1 MINEIDTL
9 YKRGRGKI
17 LEWVIKIETINNK
30 VNIFMAYGEL
40 NGEHTIKYQNN
51 IKGKNIG
58 KVNET
63 TPYEQALIIANGKI
77 NTKQREGY
85 KKLSELVEEYPT
97 IMYTHPK
104 EKALDLIL
112 PTYNTD
118 ISGNEIPMKCQQY
131 YRSKKDFVDKTGKKW
146 DDRKYYYLLNPYAD
160 KRNDALIINFPCYIQ
175 PKVNGVRAFV
185 KLVNDKVKI
194 FSKKGLEYN
203 LPHIAEWFN
212 SRKDLF
218 GDGDII
224 YDGELYIPGEHLQN
238 ISSAVRAMQL
248 NTTLVKYYMF
258 DIAIEDLSQKERFG
272 LLYSPIMKNTIQ
284 QDLNSPV
291 VLVETRSVG
300 DDKRVQELTDIFI
313 KQGYEGSVCRSFD
326 GIYQFGKRPQS
337 IVKLKRTISNEFT
350 ITDGIV
356 LDNSGKKTENLFGM
370 DKNGLGT
377 GDWMSKNNSVSDQ
390 KTIMD
395 MLANPHTNIKFLSLY
410 LPVYLLFS
418 GCKVTFIL
426 PMFVISFKSIQVLC
440 PIGQSR

>member
-1 MINEIDTL
+1 MNKKELHKFNNRFNSFALAFEQLKKAQHRNSIDKSITINEVHLIDL
-9 YKRGRGKI
+9 IGRNQPMN
-17 LEWVIKIETINNK
+17 LV
-30 VNIFMAYGEL
+30 
-40 NGEHTIKYQNN
+40 
-51 IKGKNIG
+51 
-58 KVNET
+58 
-63 TPYEQALIIANGKI
+63 
-77 NTKQREGY
+77 
-85 KKLSELVEEYPT
+85 KLSELLEQYPNEL
-97 IMYTHPK
+97 YTLPK
-104 EKALDLIL
+104 EEALNIIL

-160 KRNDALIINFPCYIQ
+160 KRNDALIIHFPCYIQ
-175 PKVNGVRAFV
+175 PKVNGVRAFI

-203 LPHIAEWFN
+203 LPHISEWFN

-224 YDGELYIPGEHLQN
+224 FDGELYIPGEHLQN

-258 DIAIEDLSQKERFG
+258 DIAIEDLSQKERFA

-300 DDKRVQELTDIFI
+300 EDKRVQELTDIFI

-326 GIYQFGKRPQS
+326 GLYQFGKRPQS
-337 IVKLKRTISNEFT
+337 IVKLKRTTSAEFP
-350 ITDGIV
+350 IID
-356 LDNSGKKTENLFGM
+356 
-370 DKNGLGT
+370 
-377 GDWMSKNNSVSDQ
+377 
-390 KTIMD
+390 
-395 MLANPHTNIKFLSLY
+395 
-410 LPVYLLFS
+410 
-418 GCKVTFIL
+418 
-426 PMFVISFKSIQVLC
+426 VISQEVDQSLGLFVCSTLDGKEFRVTPKGNENYKKEVLLKASSF
-440 PIGQSR
+440 IGKQLTCVFYEYTEDGLPYHIIDNIVRDYE

>member
-1 MINEIDTL
+1 MINEIDSL

-17 LEWVIKIETINNK
+17 LEWIIKIETINNK

-85 KKLSELVEEYPT
+85 KKLSELVEEHPT

-160 KRNDALIINFPCYIQ
+160 KRNDDLIINFPCYIQ

-203 LPHIAEWFN
+203 LPHISEWFN

-224 YDGELYIPGEHLQN
+224 FDGELYIPGEHLQN

-258 DIAIEDLSQKERFG
+258 DIAVEDLSQKERFA

-300 DDKRVQELTDIFI
+300 EDKRVQELTDIFI

-337 IVKLKRTISNEFT
+337 IVKLKRTTSAEFT
-350 ITDGIV
+350 ITDVISQEVDQSLGLFVCSTI
-356 LDNSGKKTENLFGM
+356 DGKEF
-370 DKNGLGT
+370 
-377 GDWMSKNNSVSDQ
+377 
-390 KTIMD
+390 
-395 MLANPHTNIKFLSLY
+395 
-410 LPVYLLFS
+410 
-418 GCKVTFIL
+418 KVTPRGNENYKKEVLLKASSFIGKQLTCVFYEYTEDGL
-426 PMFVISFKSIQVLC
+426 PYHIIDNIV
-440 PIGQSR
+440 RDYE

>member
-1 MINEIDTL
+1 MLIFQIVL
-9 YKRGRGKI
+9 G
-17 LEWVIKIETINNK
+17 LLAAVISGL
-30 VNIFMAYGEL
+30 A
-40 NGEHTIKYQNN
+40 
-51 IKGKNIG
+51 
-58 KVNET
+58 
-63 TPYEQALIIANGKI
+63 ANGKI

-85 KKLSELVEEYPT
+85 KRLSELVEEHPT
-97 IMYTHPK
+97 IIYTHPK

-160 KRNDALIINFPCYIQ
+160 KRNDALIIHFPCYIQ
-175 PKVNGVRAFV
+175 PKVNGVRAFI

-203 LPHIAEWFN
+203 LPHISEWFN
-212 SRKDLF
+212 SRKYLF

-224 YDGELYIPGEHLQN
+224 FDGELYIPGEHLQN

-258 DIAIEDLSQKERFG
+258 DIAIEDLSQKERFA

-300 DDKRVQELTDIFI
+300 EDKRVQELTDIFI

-326 GIYQFGKRPQS
+326 RLYQFGKRPQS
-337 IVKLKRTISNEFT
+337 IVKLKRTTSAEFP
-350 ITDGIV
+350 ITDVISQEVDQSLGLFV
-356 LDNSGKKTENLFGM
+356 CSTLDGKEF
-370 DKNGLGT
+370 
-377 GDWMSKNNSVSDQ
+377 
-390 KTIMD
+390 
-395 MLANPHTNIKFLSLY
+395 
-410 LPVYLLFS
+410 
-418 GCKVTFIL
+418 KVTPRGNENYKKEVLLKASSFIGKQLTCVFYEYTEDGL
-426 PMFVISFKSIQVLC
+426 PYHIIDNIV
-440 PIGQSR
+440 RDYE